1 MKLTWQ
7 PIDNTGATDGAPVV
21 IADTVPTRGAGSKIV
36 LSSSFSHQRASEAV
50 QYPRAESAEFFDRG
64 NQSTV
69 FSALVLYEF
78 STLSAC
84 AQFIARLG
92 NTLGGRGNLTLSYPG
107 GGSDTIPRCVWQAI
121 PVQPKIGI
129 VVSVTYTFTGG
140 QVYGGTL
147 PTD

>member
-7 PIDNTGATDGAPVV
+7 PIDNTGESDGKPVV
-21 IADTVPTRGAGSKIV
+21 LAALDPWRGAGSKIV
-36 LSSSFSHQRASEAV
+36 LSSSFSHQRVSEAV

-69 FSALVLYEF
+69 FSAVVLYEF
-78 STLSAC
+78 NTIRECS
-84 AQFIARLG
+84 QFIARLG
-92 NTLGGRGNLTLSYPG
+92 NTLGGRGNLILTYTD

-140 QVYGGTL
+140 KVNG
-147 PTD
+147 D